1 MKVLAMR
8 KFTPILL
15 LTVMFCFFSSCE
27 KDDICVDGDTP
38 LLVIGFFDSLDNEL
52 EKDVPALRIRALNV
66 TEPLNGEEAPDR
78 DRTARDSVGIPL
90 QIGANTT
97 SFVFIKSS
105 ADDDDGM
112 ETGNMD
118 TLTLNYEVVEKFVS
132 RACGYVANFE
142 NLSPVLETDN
152 DNWIQGVSVERDTIE
167 NSLEIHVKIFH

>member
-38 LLVIGFFDSLDNEL
+38 LLVIGFFDSNDNEVA
-52 EKDVPALRIRALNV
+52 KDVPTLRVRAV
-66 TEPLNGEEAPDR
+66 GFDTSPQTFTDR
-78 DRTARDSVGIPL
+78 SAQDSVGIPL

-112 ETGNMD
+112 ETGNID